1 MEQDCEKR
9 CRELARAQ
17 YGVISRAQAMQQGM
31 PPWAIRR
38 RVAAGRWDEVD
49 RDVVRLAPDGS
60 WRQQVKAATLACAG
74 AVASRRTAAA
84 VYPFGPFPQREIE
97 VVTSISRPRRARS
110 FVVHRTNWLPDSD
123 VTIVR
128 GIPVT
133 TPSRTILD
141 LGDVV
146 GPRMVARAIESALR
160 KDLVTLPQLVAQ
172 LDSCGKMGRPGT
184 AILRGLLA
192 DYGSELQPRDSELEA
207 AMLRVIEQA
216 GLPLPQTQYEVWDGD
231 VFLGTADAAYP
242 EHRIALEADGYEFH
256 SARPDWQRDR
266 WRQNAW
272 TGRGWR
278 ILRFTVED
286 AERPR
291 VFLNDLTRALGPLSA
306 F

>member
-1 MEQDCEKR
+1 MEQGCEKR

-17 YGVISRAQAMQQGM
+17 YGVISRAQAIEQGM

-38 RVAAGRWDEVD
+38 RVLTGRWDEVD
-49 RDVVRLAPDGS
+49 RDIIRIAPDVS
-60 WRQQVKAATLACAG
+60 WRQQVKAATLACEG
-74 AVASRRTAAA
+74 AVASRRTAAS

-97 VVTSISRPRRARS
+97 IVTTISRPRRPTT

-123 VTIVR
+123 VTVVH
-128 GIPVT
+128 GIAVT
-133 TPSRTILD
+133 TPPRTILD

-160 KDLVTLPQLVAQ
+160 KNLVTLPQLVEQ
-172 LDSCGKMGRPGT
+172 LGSCGKMGRPGT

-192 DYGSELQPRDSELEA
+192 EYGPELLPRESELEV
-207 AMLRVIEQA
+207 AMLHVIEQA
-216 GLPLPQTQYEVWDGD
+216 GLPLPKCQFEVCDGD
-231 VFLGTADAAYP
+231 AFLGTADAAYP
-242 EHRIALEADGYEFH
+242 ERRIALEADGYEFH

-278 ILRFTVED
+278 ILRFTAED
-286 AERPR
+286 ADRPR
-291 VFLNDLTRALGPLSA
+291 VFVNDLTRALGL
-306 F
+306 